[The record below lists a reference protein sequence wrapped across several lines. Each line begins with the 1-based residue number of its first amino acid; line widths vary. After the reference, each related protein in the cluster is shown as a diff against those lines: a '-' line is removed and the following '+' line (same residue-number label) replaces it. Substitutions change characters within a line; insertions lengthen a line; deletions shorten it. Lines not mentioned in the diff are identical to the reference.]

1 MNVQNGHL
9 KLMSNVAHFTQPC
22 GGKTGH
28 AGPFYHQLEETY
40 LSVMWSQS
48 STLAPTKS
56 LKKSTKKR
64 TLVRLFAFVSQSY
77 ELGGVRWA
85 IAIAIAHFTPRSSR

>member
-22 GGKTGH
+22 GVKRMTLGH
-28 AGPFYHQLEETY
+28 FIISWKKH

-56 LKKSTKKR
+56 LKKYKKR
-64 TLVRLFAFVSQSY
+64 TLVRLFAFFSQSY